1 MSTRCQIGF
10 YDESAAGLKDWTGLV
25 YRHSDGYPGKVDG
38 SEYGVL
44 ADIVPFLKT
53 FPRKGDAEY
62 TGARLLQYLCNEY
75 DKGGYDKYETE
86 KTGHKGGV
94 LGHGISKEWHAD
106 LEYYYAV
113 YKDRV
118 EVYEVNYVWNTP
130 GGIAPEPRD
139 WSLRVPEFK
148 KKKTVKI

>member
-10 YDESAAGLKDWTGLV
+10 YEESVTDLKDWTGLI
-25 YRHSDGYPGKVDG
+25 YRHSDGYPGTENG

-44 ADIVPFLKT
+44 ADIVPFLKQ
-53 FPRKGDAEY
+53 FGRKGDAEY

-75 DKGGYDKYETE
+75 DKGGYENSFGE
-86 KTGHKGGV
+86 KGLTGV
-94 LGHGISKEWHAD
+94 LGHGISKVWHGD

-118 EVYEVNYVWNTP
+118 DVYEVNYVWATP
-130 GGIAPEPRD
+130 DGKAPEPRD
-139 WSLRVPEFK
+139 WSLWMPDFK
-148 KKKTVKI
+148 KKKSVKI